1 MGYPMSGHNTILC
14 RYLSTDSRPSV
25 GRPLAHSNPC
35 RTSDSCS
42 IWSLRPVV
50 SELHLRD
57 ILRGH
62 AATGRKRRENKKRGS
77 PTGLI
82 AASLQVISLLASL
95 AACSHALENQAS
107 VVWCVINEFKRC
119 LTRKDTDAKAIDFFA
134 NQLGITVSSD
144 HTSRSHGTGKR
155 GRTPR
160 PIIVRLV
167 FYNMTVQLLRK
178 RRELKARETNFVG
191 RT

>member
-1 MGYPMSGHNTILC
+1 MYFCVTWPAKYGHTVGADTFYDPVSVRITNRVWLYTITDMGYPMSGHNTILC

-82 AASLQVISLLASL
+82 AASLQVISLLALL

-107 VVWCVINEFKRC
+107 VVWCVINEF
-119 LTRKDTDAKAIDFFA
+119 
-134 NQLGITVSSD
+134 
-144 HTSRSHGTGKR
+144 
-155 GRTPR
+155 
-160 PIIVRLV
+160 
-167 FYNMTVQLLRK
+167 
-178 RRELKARETNFVG
+178 
-191 RT
+191 